1 MSLNAQQVE
10 QLLKPVNRKR
20 VQRDNKGMSHL
31 AAYDVSAHL
40 TRIFG
45 FGGWEKRITS
55 LELVSERE
63 IKDPERDRMGWHVTY
78 RCQMTLVVKDPA
90 GSVIWSND
98 DGATGSASNLPILG
112 DAHDFAMKNAISYAL
127 KRCAKDLGDQF
138 GLSLYNKGSLHPLV
152 VRTLAAD
159 GEPADV
165 EKDLPE
171 EMHPDTEPGAEDGG
185 QGAGPGAAEAL
196 EGTVIPPQQPPAADD
211 PVFGD
216 WAAAI
221 DAITS
226 QQDAGKVLEELDR
239 KNRGGLV
246 TNGHAAAIRGAVK
259 DKVAALGNGHKA
271 QPARPS
277 RPKGPPATERGAVAV
292 PTGKGDDGEWV
303 TGFLERLDGETDPD
317 ALGDFQRQVG
327 AAVGAKTITPSKAV
341 DLTAAIRNH
350 RNKLQ
355 AVTA

>member
-10 QLLKPVNRKR
+10 QLLKPVNPKR
-20 VQRDNKGMSHL
+20 VQKDRDGMSHL
-31 AAYDVSAHL
+31 AGYDVAAHL

-45 FGGWEKRITS
+45 FGGWEKHITS

-63 IKDPERDRMGWHVTY
+63 IKDAKRDRMGWHVTY

-90 GSVIWSND
+90 GNVIWSGD
-98 DGATGSASNLPILG
+98 DGATGSASNLPTLG
-112 DAHDFAMKNAISYAL
+112 DAHDFALKNAITYAL

-152 VRTLAAD
+152 VRTLATG

-171 EMHPDTEPGAEDGG
+171 EMHPDTEPGAEPGNYAEDAAIGAEASG
-185 QGAGPGAAEAL
+185 NTAGPPRSSP
-196 EGTVIPPQQPPAADD
+196 VADD

-221 DAITS
+221 DAIAS
-226 QQDAGKVLEELDR
+226 QHDADQVLEEVE
-239 KNRGGLV
+239 RGILASA
-246 TNGHAAAIRGAVK
+246 HAAAIRGAVK
-259 DKVAALGNGHKA
+259 DKVALLANGHKA
-271 QPARPS
+271 QPPRPS
-277 RPKGPPATERGAVAV
+277 RPKGPPATERGAQPV

-303 TGFLERLDGETDPD
+303 QGFLSRLASVTGPGGLDG
-317 ALGDFQRQVG
+317 FQGQIS
-327 AAVGAKTITPSKAV
+327 AAVRIKTITPAKAAE
-341 DLTAAIRNH
+341 LSTALRERRHELEGAP
-350 RNKLQ
+350 
-355 AVTA
+355 A